1 MANQMFF
8 LGNAY
13 AASRGGG
20 RPSEI
25 YNNDT
30 KRESIKMENK
40 KSIFIEAREWFDKSG
55 GNSYF
60 AGRVE
65 VDGQLVAWLPFQ
77 YGYESAYRDAAFKEL
92 QRLGIVPMTVRSFWQ
107 LQDAGFVV
115 YSVKYEAKYKDTKR
129 FGQPWEVAA

>member
-13 AASRGGG
+13 AASRGRG
-20 RPSEI
+20 RSVEI
-25 YNNDT
+25 YTNDT
-30 KRESIKMENK
+30 KGESIKMT
-40 KSIFIEAREWFDKSG
+40 KSIFIHAKTWFDKTY

-92 QRLGIVPMTVRSFWQ
+92 QRLGIVPMTVRSFWH
-107 LQDAGFVV
+107 LREAGFVV
-115 YSVKYEAKYKDTKR
+115 YDVIHEANKLDTKR